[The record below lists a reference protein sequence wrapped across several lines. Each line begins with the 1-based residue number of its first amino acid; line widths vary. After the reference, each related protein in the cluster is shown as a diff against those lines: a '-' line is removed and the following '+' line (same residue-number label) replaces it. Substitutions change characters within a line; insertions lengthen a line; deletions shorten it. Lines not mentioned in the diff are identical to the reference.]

1 MLCIMLRYLV
11 GEAVEDLEA
20 PLVALAAGRL
30 VEGKVGVKPWPDKPL
45 HSQLAYPVQKQS
57 KQFIVITLFTYS
69 NFC

>member
-1 MLCIMLRYLV
+1 MLCIMPRYLV
-11 GEAVEDLEA
+11 GEAVENLEA

-57 KQFIVITLFTYS
+57 
-69 NFC
+69 